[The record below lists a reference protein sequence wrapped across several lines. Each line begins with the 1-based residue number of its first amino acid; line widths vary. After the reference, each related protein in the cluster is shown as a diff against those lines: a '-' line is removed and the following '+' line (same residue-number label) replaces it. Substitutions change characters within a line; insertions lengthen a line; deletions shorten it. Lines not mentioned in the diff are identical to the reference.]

1 MSCNAARPRRR
12 QYQKGVDDL
21 IARDPYARWDPV
33 KKQIVDSAYGVSPR
47 IVPVALFSPA
57 EFMGLDRK
65 SGVIELHIV
74 NILGFFVQTSDGRD
88 IQGVLISTPGELIAG
103 STVGPAASFI
113 KYIQLV
119 R

>member
-1 MSCNAARPRRR
+1 MRVEN
-12 QYQKGVDDL
+12 
-21 IARDPYARWDPV
+21 
-33 KKQIVDSAYGVSPR
+33 SAYGVSPR

-57 EFMGLDRK
+57 EFAARDRT
-65 SGVIELHIV
+65 SGVFNLTIV
-74 NILGFFVQTSDGRD
+74 NILGFFVQDVSKGGD
-88 IQGVLISTPGELIAG
+88 ITGVLVTRPGELIAG